1 METLQTSVKKC
12 VICKSGDVIEKSR
25 PAKEGFVIYG
35 RNGARQAVH
44 KEKRCNF
51 RNSNFECGAGY
62 YYGYLTYNGM
72 KMVSDNALKNPV
84 LITSSQTAFDMD
96 FLVEFVSRVQISS
109 TTFEGAAK
117 EFNRFHNMNLPYDV
131 TGMRIELNRQRIAEA
146 YYFYTYLEY
155 GQRYKIKD
163 YQIIKNS
170 LDEAILEHKV
180 EMLAAYRERWTVKH
194 ECDRPGCKVALV
206 IDGGLKPHRSI
217 CGAKTCGVRVFKEAG
232 ATIMTG
238 CSCIPQPNSKFCFD
252 HQDGQHPVV
261 PGDRVSARNRKKLKQ
276 FKKAECLEAEDD
288 DFFVIE
294 AVLDIK
300 ENKKTGKKFKIKWM
314 DFPAEEATW
323 ESGSCVAK
331 FIQAY
336 YSDPSKLGCR
346 LPEPVIKHTKTIG
359 DSQYHY
365 LGWTGEKGGRWL
377 GEDFFKIASEDG
389 GVMSTIKNTCGTR
402 KSRDKRVKA
411 ASLGLLIGAYPCG
424 TVPLFDELFN
434 SEGIAQV
441 HGILMEY
448 LATVSDK
455 EKLEFIIYDDACH
468 LAKYSMNE
476 KVAERNKT
484 TKFFSE
490 RKFVIDKFH
499 FRNHI
504 DPWCHQNCD
513 PNEVPELDGMNTE
526 ICEQMFRGINQ
537 KKNCKGM
544 NEAHFFLF
552 WLYNLEMH
560 NLEMAGMDRTEPN
573 PLSVFRWDNLEIMP
587 VDFDSL
593 PEKFSAAVEDLTS
606 SLSSIS
612 ISATV
617 FNCKLCP
624 AGYKTAGHLTKHMQ
638 SKHPSDLL
646 GKVGECLEMCGEVP
660 CGKVLSSARALAKHI
675 KTIHKTCSVRNEEF
689 ESHNEKAKHMV
700 AHTYCYVC
708 EKNFQFE
715 SKLKRHNQQKH

>member
-51 RNSNFECGAGY
+51 RNYNFECGAGY

-96 FLVEFVSRVQISS
+96 YLVEFVSRVQISS

-117 EFNRFHNMNLPYDV
+117 EFNRFHNLNLPYDV

-180 EMLAAYRERWTVKH
+180 EMLAAYRERWTVKN
-194 ECDRPGCKVALV
+194 ECDRPECKVA
-206 IDGGLKPHRSI
+206 
-217 CGAKTCGVRVFKEAG
+217 
-232 ATIMTG
+232 
-238 CSCIPQPNSKFCFD
+238 
-252 HQDGQHPVV
+252 
-261 PGDRVSARNRKKLKQ
+261 
-276 FKKAECLEAEDD
+276 
-288 DFFVIE
+288 
-294 AVLDIK
+294 
-300 ENKKTGKKFKIKWM
+300 KKTGEKFKIKWI

-323 ESGSCVAK
+323 ESESCVAK
-331 FIQAY
+331 FIQEY
-336 YSDPSKLGCR
+336 YSDPSKLGCK

-377 GEDFFKIASEDG
+377 GEEFFKIASEDG

-455 EKLEFIIYDDACH
+455 EKLEFVIYDDACH

-476 KVAERNKT
+476 KVADRNKT

-499 FRNHI
+499 FRNHV

-526 ICEQMFRGINQ
+526 ICEQMFRSINQ

-573 PLSVFRWDNLEIMP
+573 PLCVFRWENLEVNP

-593 PEKFSAAVEDLTS
+593 PEKFSASVEDLAS
-606 SLSSIS
+606 SLSSVS
-612 ISATV
+612 ISTAV
-617 FNCKLCP
+617 FKCELCP

-638 SKHPSDLL
+638 SKHPSDLT
-646 GKVGECLEMCGEVP
+646 GKVGECLEICGQVP

-675 KTIHKTCSVRNEEF
+675 KTIHKTCSVCNEEF
-689 ESHNEKAKHMV
+689 ESHNEKAKHMLV
-700 AHTYCYVC
+700 HTYCYVC
-708 EKNFQFE
+708 EKNFHYE